1 MNDKEYPFKELNK
14 SLKELREKDQI
25 LVQENMTAEIFSSA
39 DVVVIAI
46 SSLLTYKEMIVVRE
60 WCLTSCNRLEQVWN
74 FEKNFSIQHK

>member
-39 DVVVIAI
+39 DVVVVAI
-46 SSLLTYKEMIVVRE
+46 SSLLHIRK
-60 WCLTSCNRLEQVWN
+60 
-74 FEKNFSIQHK
+74 

>member
-46 SSLLTYKEMIVVRE
+46 SSLLTHKEMIVVTE
-60 WCLTSCNRLEQVWN
+60 
-74 FEKNFSIQHK
+74 

>member
-46 SSLLTYKEMIVVRE
+46 LSLLTYKEMIVVRE
-60 WCLTSCNRLEQVWN
+60 
-74 FEKNFSIQHK
+74 

>member
-39 DVVVIAI
+39 DVAVIAI

-60 WCLTSCNRLEQVWN
+60 
-74 FEKNFSIQHK
+74 